1 MDTEIDVL
9 RTDSAKA
16 VHKAA
21 EAIGEF
27 SGNKIAE
34 KIVKPNENSKNAKKY

>member
-1 MDTEIDVL
+1 MDTGIDVL
-9 RTDSAKA
+9 RTASEEA

-21 EAIGEF
+21 KATGEF

-34 KIVKPNENSKNAKKY
+34 KIVKPNENSRNVKKY

>member
-1 MDTEIDVL
+1 MLKDMKFCHLRENYWILLDTGLD
-9 RTDSAKA
+9 

-21 EAIGEF
+21 EATVEF

-34 KIVKPNENSKNAKKY
+34 KL